1 MEDTTFEIG
10 NEFGEKVT
18 LRVLATVDDEEN
30 KINYLIYTDG
40 TFDDNMPNLYVSQ
53 VVNNEDG
60 FYLEEVEDYEKI
72 DLVTKEIDKILS
84 EYEK

>member
-1 MEDTTFEIG
+1 MEDTTFEIED
-10 NEFGEKVT
+10 EFGEKVA